1 MTEYPDPPRDP
12 SRDAL
17 RDPLRLEIAA
27 AAARLLADGA
37 TDYAS
42 AKRKAAQR
50 VLGERA
56 TARASMP
63 DNDEIDAAL
72 LEHLQL
78 FDTGHAERV
87 VQRRRAAAELMQRLE
102 AFQPY
107 LTGAVW
113 KGIVTEHAPIHL
125 QLFHDNTKDVQI
137 DLLNRGVDFEVAS
150 VPHFRGGPD
159 VEAITFWLADAPV
172 LLSLYRHD
180 DLRGALKG
188 VRGSDAGPERGDR
201 RALLVRLGEAA

>member
-1 MTEYPDPPRDP
+1 MR
-12 SRDAL
+12 L
-17 RDPLRLEIAA
+17 RILQTMNENTDPLRLEIAA

-50 VLGERA
+50 LLGERSA
-56 TARASMP
+56 PKGSMP
-63 DNDEIDAAL
+63 DNEEVDAAL
-72 LEHLQL
+72 LEHLEL
-78 FDTGHAERV
+78 FDAGHAERV
-87 VQRRRAAAELMQRLE
+87 LRRRRTAAELMQRLE
-102 AFQPY
+102 EYQPY

-137 DLLNRGVDFEVAS
+137 DLLNSGVDFDVGS
-150 VPHFRGGPD
+150 MPHFRGGPD
-159 VEAITFWLADAPV
+159 VEAITFWMADAPV

-188 VRGSDAGPERGDR
+188 GRNSDAGPERGDR
-201 RALLVRLGEAA
+201 RALLGRLGEAA

>member
-1 MTEYPDPPRDP
+1 MNERPDSPRD
-12 SRDAL
+12 S
-17 RDPLRLEIAA
+17 LRLEIAA

-37 TDYAS
+37 IDYSS

-56 TARASMP
+56 TARAPMP
-63 DNDEIDAAL
+63 DNDEIDIAL
-72 LEHLQL
+72 LEHLEL
-78 FDTGHAERV
+78 FDTDHTARV
-87 VQRRRAAAELMQRLE
+87 AQRRRAAAELMQSLE

-137 DLLNRGVDFEVAS
+137 DLLNRGIDFNVVP

-159 VEAITFWLADAPV
+159 VEAITFWMADMPV

-188 VRGSDAGPERGDR
+188 ARGSDTGPERGDR
-201 RALLVRLGEAA
+201 RALLERLAKAA

>member
-1 MTEYPDPPRDP
+1 MNENT
-12 SRDAL
+12 
-17 RDPLRLEIAA
+17 DPLRLEIAA

-50 VLGERA
+50 VLGERSA
-56 TARASMP
+56 PKGSMP
-63 DNDEIDAAL
+63 DNEEVDAAL
-72 LEHLQL
+72 LEHLEL
-78 FDTGHAERV
+78 FDAGHAERV
-87 VQRRRAAAELMQRLE
+87 LRRRRTAAELMQRLE
-102 AFQPY
+102 EYQPY

-137 DLLNRGVDFEVAS
+137 DLLNSGVDFDVGS
-150 VPHFRGGPD
+150 MPHFRGGPD
-159 VEAITFWLADAPV
+159 VEAITFWMADAPV

-188 VRGSDAGPERGDR
+188 GRNSDAGPERGDR
-201 RALLVRLGEAA
+201 RALLGRLGEAA

>member
-1 MTEYPDPPRDP
+1 MR
-12 SRDAL
+12 L
-17 RDPLRLEIAA
+17 RILQTMNENTDPLRLEIAA

-50 VLGERA
+50 VLGERSA
-56 TARASMP
+56 PKGSMP
-63 DNDEIDAAL
+63 DNEEVDAAL
-72 LEHLQL
+72 LEHLEL
-78 FDTGHAERV
+78 FDAGHAERV
-87 VQRRRAAAELMQRLE
+87 LRRRRTAAELMQRLE
-102 AFQPY
+102 EYQPY

-137 DLLNRGVDFEVAS
+137 DLLNSGVDFDVGS
-150 VPHFRGGPD
+150 MPHFRGGPD
-159 VEAITFWLADAPV
+159 VEAITFWMADAPV

-188 VRGSDAGPERGDR
+188 GRNSDAGPERGDR
-201 RALLVRLGEAA
+201 RALLGRLGEAA

>member
-1 MTEYPDPPRDP
+1 MTENTDPV
-12 SRDAL
+12 
-17 RDPLRLEIAA
+17 RLEIAA

-37 TDYAS
+37 SDYAS

-50 VLGERA
+50 VLGERGA
-56 TARASMP
+56 PKASMP
-63 DNDEIDAAL
+63 DNDEVDAAL

-78 FDTGHAERV
+78 FDAGHAERV
-87 VQRRRAAAELMQRLE
+87 VQRRRAAADLMQRLAE
-102 AFQPY
+102 FQPY

-137 DLLNRGVDFEVAS
+137 DLLNRGVDFDVVE

-159 VEAITFWLADAPV
+159 VEAITFWMADAPV

-188 VRGSDAGPERGDR
+188 GRGDAGPERGDR
-201 RALLVRLGEAA
+201 RALLGRLGGTA